1 MVERYIVIVDAE
13 SSILS
18 NRPIKNY
25 ELDAFGIRSGSV
37 ATQLDIFKLTSQIRN
52 RRVQVG
58 YRRAATPLGSEAF
71 NIQLENFIPDP
82 PKRGIGY
89 LRHQTGISSP
99 DPRTKLLNSPF
110 GGIGG

>member
-25 ELDAFGIRSGSV
+25 ELDALGIRSGSV
-37 ATQLDIFKLTSQIRN
+37 ATQLDIFKW
-52 RRVQVG
+52 G
-58 YRRAATPLGSEAF
+58 YTPLRSEAF
-71 NIQLENFIPDP
+71 NIQLENVIPDP
-82 PKRGIGY
+82 PKRRTGC

-99 DPRTKLLNSPF
+99 DPKTKLSNWAATLPDRIPEVSN
-110 GGIGG
+110 

>member
-37 ATQLDIFKLTSQIRN
+37 ATQLDIFKW
-52 RRVQVG
+52 G
-58 YRRAATPLGSEAF
+58 YTPLGSEAF
-71 NIQLENFIPDP
+71 KSYIERKI
-82 PKRGIGY
+82 
-89 LRHQTGISSP
+89 
-99 DPRTKLLNSPF
+99 
-110 GGIGG
+110 

>member
-25 ELDAFGIRSGSV
+25 ELDAFGIRSGSY

-82 PKRGIGY
+82 
-89 LRHQTGISSP
+89 
-99 DPRTKLLNSPF
+99 RTKLLNWVFLTPDRVLLAPNWVA
-110 GGIGG
+110 